1 MAAPYKTID
10 KIIDIIKKHVSKENV
25 PGLLADLEKTL
36 LDSKNQSY
44 NETIKRI
51 VERFQDA

>member
-10 KIIDIIKKHVSKENV
+10 KIVDIVKAHVPKDRI
-25 PGLLADLEKTL
+25 PDLLMDLKKTL
-36 LDSKNQSY
+36 MDSKNQSY

-51 VERFQDA
+51 VKRFQDD